1 MPACSLKN
9 CPHIALNSNNRPSAM
24 IIRIFLTALLMGLFT
39 PAVKAELPS
48 IKLVV
53 SGADPATGTIEA
65 TLFNSAQDFL
75 LEAHLQ
81 ESGDVSEDGSFE
93 AEFIGLEEG
102 EYAIVVVHDA
112 NENGVYDAGLLGFG
126 GESVGYSNNASS
138 WFGRPGF
145 DDASFT
151 VDQAGQIVSINLD

>member
-1 MPACSLKN
+1 MTK
-9 CPHIALNSNNRPSAM
+9 R
-24 IIRIFLTALLMGLFT
+24 IILTALLMGFIAPT
-39 PAVKAELPS
+39 VKAELPS

-65 TLFNSAQDFL
+65 TLFKSAQDFL

-81 ESGDVSEDGSFE
+81 ESGDVSDDGSFE
-93 AEFIGLEEG
+93 AEFAGLEEG

-112 NENGVYDAGLLGFG
+112 NENGVFDSGLLGFG

-145 DDASFT
+145 EDASFT
-151 VDQAGQIVSINLD
+151 VDQAGQVVSINLD